1 MANHVDAYLSVQ
13 SISEAGQKVWDE
25 YVVGTLDQ
33 HKGEWETH
41 LGHFIFDA
49 DDEGEFTNWDFTV
62 MCEEIG
68 AKWAYARDWD
78 ESGVSVYSAWSPVL
92 EWANMVAQKIG
103 EVDPNVALVL
113 TYEDEFPNFV
123 GVATFTAEGM
133 DTDNC
138 IEWDDLLQLIMD
150 DNPELREM
158 YDEDEGTWKED
169 KEDEAHDILM
179 DVQWD
184 KIHEW
189 QADNTEWSIQ

>member
-13 SISEAGQKVWDE
+13 CISEEGQKVWDE
-25 YVVGTLDQ
+25 WVVGTLDQ
-33 HKGEWETH
+33 HKDNWESH

-49 DDEGEFTNWDFTV
+49 DDEGQFTNWDFTT

-92 EWANMVAQKIG
+92 EWAEMVAQKIA
-103 EVDPNVALVL
+103 EVDPSVSLVL

-123 GVATFTAEGM
+123 GVATFDKDGM

-138 IEWDDLLQLIMD
+138 IEWDELLELIMD

-158 YDEDEGTWKED
+158 YDEDEGYVERR
-169 KEDEAHDILM
+169 
-179 DVQWD
+179 QGR
-184 KIHEW
+184 
-189 QADNTEWSIQ
+189 